1 MIDYSFSIDEL
12 QYFLLVLTRVSCFI
26 FIAPFFS
33 MTNTPRRVRIGL
45 SIFVAYLIYQSLS
58 PHEPIVYGTLLEY
71 AAIVIRE
78 GLTGLLV
85 GYGANICNT
94 IIVFA
99 GRVIDMDIGL
109 AMANQLDPTTKENAS
124 ISGVF
129 YQYVVMLMLLVSGM
143 HRYIL
148 KALAETYTLIPI
160 NKAVFDGDR
169 LLGPMLSFLTD
180 YLSIGFRICLP
191 VFCVILILN
200 VVLGILAK
208 VSPQMNMFAVGIQ
221 IKLLV
226 GLGVMFLTVGML
238 PYVSDFI
245 FTEMKTMMVAFVEA
259 MM

>member
-1 MIDYSFSIDEL
+1 MIEYSFSIVEL
-12 QYFLLVLTRVSCFI
+12 QYFLLVFTRVSCFI
-26 FIAPFFS
+26 FIAPFYS
-33 MTNTPRRVRIGL
+33 MTNTPRQVRAGL
-45 SIFVAYLIYQSLS
+45 SIFVSYLIYQALA
-58 PHEPIVYGTLLEY
+58 PHEPIVYDTLLGY
-71 AAIVIRE
+71 ATIVIKE

-85 GYGANICNT
+85 GYGANICNS

-99 GRVIDMDIGL
+99 GRIIDMDIGL

-124 ISGVF
+124 ITGVF
-129 YQYVVMLMLLVSGM
+129 YQYVVMLMLLVSDM

-148 KALAETYTLIPI
+148 KALVETYTLIPI
-160 NKAVFDGDR
+160 NGAVFDRDR
-169 LLGPMLSFLTD
+169 LLGSMLDFLTD
-180 YLSIGFRICLP
+180 YISIGFRICLP

-226 GLGVMFLTVGML
+226 GLGVLFLTIGML
-238 PYVSDFI
+238 PYISDFI
-245 FTEMKTMMVAFVEA
+245 FTEIKTMMVSFVEA